1 MTTIRVLAAILL
13 LVLFGCSRSNARVQ
27 TRFNNDA
34 ELSGELPYNPLQWEV
49 IASTLNHSDHTMATV
64 LGNDHAIAYARKSV
78 SHEYSAGSVISVIT
92 WSQQEDPRWFGG
104 KIPGKVRAVE
114 FLEVQPGTDHGRT
127 YLYTMYGGL
136 PLRKL
141 ISTEERTPTGRAAYL
156 LAQRAA
162 VMR

>member
-1 MTTIRVLAAILL
+1 VTTIRVFAAILL
-13 LVLFGCSRSNARVQ
+13 LVLLGCSQPNARVQ
-27 TRFNNDA
+27 TRFSHDA

-64 LGNDHAIAYARKSV
+64 LGNDQASAYARKNV

-104 KIPGKVRAVE
+104 NIPGKARAVE
-114 FLEVQPGTDHGRT
+114 FLEVQAGTDHGRT
-127 YLYTMYGGL
+127 YLYTMYGGS

-141 ISTEERTPTGRAAYL
+141 ISTEERIPTGRVAYL

-162 VMR
+162 VMP